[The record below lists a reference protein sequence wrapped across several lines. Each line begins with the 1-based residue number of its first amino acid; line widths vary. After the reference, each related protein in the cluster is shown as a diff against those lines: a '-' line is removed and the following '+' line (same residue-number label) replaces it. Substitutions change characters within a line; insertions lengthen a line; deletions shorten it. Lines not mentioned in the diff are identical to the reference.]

1 MSTVILQGFIIV
13 SDANLETVKCALIH
27 HKQLTLAEEGC
38 LVFRVE
44 PDEIN
49 PKQFNVYEVF
59 INQAAFDCHQARVKA
74 SYWGEVTK
82 DLERHY
88 QITTA

>member
-1 MSTVILQGFIIV
+1 M
-13 SDANLETVKCALIH
+13 
-27 HKQLTLAEEGC
+27 
-38 LVFRVE
+38 FRVE

-59 INQAAFDCHQARVKA
+59 ISQAAFDYHQARVKA